1 MIFRA
6 FDRLTSSFPA
16 VFWSQLSPADAAKR
30 LADES
35 EKGPSPERP
44 VSGRI
49 TGNEVVLWRHRPLM
63 SNPFAPIFAGSF
75 RESVHGTQLVG
86 EFRRRKI
93 MLLIF
98 GVSYVLLL
106 PGIPF
111 SFVAISLVAIW
122 LGASVVAGVL
132 AGAIFALMLI
142 GVLFAE
148 AVLIRLGMYAAKP
161 DRDLIAEHIDGILGG
176 GAAR

>member
-6 FDRLTSSFPA
+6 FDKLTSSFPA
-16 VFWSQLSPADAAKR
+16 VFWSQLSPEDAAKR
-30 LADES
+30 LAHES
-35 EKGPSPERP
+35 ERGASSERP
-44 VSGRI
+44 VSGQV
-49 TGNEVVLWRHRPLM
+49 TGNYVVLWRHRPFM

-75 RESVHGTQLVG
+75 RETVHGTQLVG

-111 SFVAISLVAIW
+111 SFVAIPLMAIW
-122 LGASVVAGVL
+122 LGVSVVAGVL
-132 AGAIFALMLI
+132 AGAVFAFMLL

-148 AVLIRLGMYAAKP
+148 AALIRLGMYAAKP
-161 DRDLIAEHIDGILGG
+161 DRDLIAEHIDGILGRG
-176 GAAR
+176 VAR